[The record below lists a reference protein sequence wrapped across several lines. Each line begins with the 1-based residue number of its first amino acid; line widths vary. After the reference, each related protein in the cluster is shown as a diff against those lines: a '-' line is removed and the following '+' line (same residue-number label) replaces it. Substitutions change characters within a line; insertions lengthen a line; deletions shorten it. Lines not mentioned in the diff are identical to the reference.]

1 MKIAIHGRN
10 FPESARPYIQS
21 MFEELARRQAE
32 VVISRG
38 YREFLDNAGVAH
50 YSQETYTVEEGG
62 VLDADFIFSLGGDG
76 TLLDAVTHVGSRQIP
91 IVGINIGRLGFLAT
105 VAPASVRLMIDAL
118 FNEQY
123 SIDERTLVSVRSSQD
138 IFGNLPFGLNDFTIT
153 RTQTSSMITV
163 HTYLDGEFLN
173 SYWADGLIVS
183 TPSGSTGYSL
193 SCGGPVLLP
202 HTDSLIITPISP
214 HNLNVRPM
222 IVMDTCQLAFEVES
236 RSGNFLA
243 ALDSRSFTVET
254 SVRISL
260 QKETFKARLV
270 KLKDDNFLNTL
281 RSKLNWGWDIRN

>member
-21 MFEELARRQAE
+21 MFDELARRQAE
-32 VVISRG
+32 VIISQG
-38 YREFLDNAGVAH
+38 YREYLDNAAVTH
-50 YSQETYTVEEGG
+50 YSQATYTVDDG
-62 VLDADFIFSLGGDG
+62 VADADFIFSLGGDG
-76 TLLDAVTHVGSRQIP
+76 TLLDAVTHVGARQIP
-91 IVGINIGRLGFLAT
+91 IIGINIGRLGFLAT

-123 SIDERTLVSVRSSQD
+123 SIDERSLVGVRSSQD
-138 IFGNLPFGLNDFTIT
+138 IFGKLPFGLNDFTIT

-163 HTYLDGEFLN
+163 HAYLDGEFLN
-173 SYWADGLIVS
+173 SYWADGIIIS

-202 HTDSLIITPISP
+202 QTNNLIITPISP

-243 ALDSRSFTVET
+243 ALDSRSVTVET
-254 SVRISL
+254 NVRISV
-260 QKETFKARLV
+260 QKEAFKARLV
-270 KLKDDNFLNTL
+270 KLSDDNFLNTL

>member
-21 MFEELARRQAE
+21 MFEELSRRQAE
-32 VVISRG
+32 VLISQG
-38 YREFLDNAGVAH
+38 YREYLDTMGVAH
-50 YSQETYTVEEGG
+50 YSQATYTVEEG
-62 VLDADFIFSLGGDG
+62 VSDADFIFSLGGDG
-76 TLLDAVTHVGSRQIP
+76 TLLDAVTHVGANQIP
-91 IVGINIGRLGFLAT
+91 IIGINIGRLGFLAT
-105 VAPASVRLMIDAL
+105 VAPASVRLMIDSL
-118 FNEQY
+118 FNNQY
-123 SIDERTLVSVRSSQD
+123 TIDERSLVSVRSSQD
-138 IFGNLPFGLNDFTIT
+138 IFGDLPFGLNDFTIT

-163 HTYLDGEFLN
+163 HSYLDGEFLN
-173 SYWADGLIVS
+173 SYWADGLIIS

-202 HTDSLIITPISP
+202 QTESFIITPISP

-222 IVMDTCQLAFEVES
+222 IVMDSCQLAFEVES

-243 ALDSRSFTVET
+243 ALDSRSFTVDT
-254 SVRISL
+254 SVRISV

-270 KLKDDNFLNTL
+270 KLSDDNFLNTL

>member
-10 FPESARPYIQS
+10 FPEAARPYIQS
-21 MFEELARRQAE
+21 MFDELGKRQVE
-32 VVISRG
+32 VVLSHI
-38 YREFLDNAGVAH
+38 YREFLDGAGVTHNSEA
-50 YSQETYTVEEGG
+50 TYQTDQGIA
-62 VLDADFIFSLGGDG
+62 DADFIFSLGGDG
-76 TLLDAVTHVGSRQIP
+76 TLLDAVTHVGPQQTP

-105 VAPASVRLMIDAL
+105 VAPSSIRLMIDAL
-118 FNEQY
+118 FNGQF
-123 SIDERTLVSVRSSQD
+123 SIDERTLVSVRSNQD

-163 HTYLDGEFLN
+163 HAYLDGEFLN
-173 SYWADGLIVS
+173 SYWADGLIIS

-202 HTDSLIITPISP
+202 QTNNFIITPISP

-243 ALDSRSFTVET
+243 ALDSRSFTVDVST
-254 SVRISL
+254 RISV
-260 QKETFKARLV
+260 QKEGFKARLV
-270 KLKDDNFLNTL
+270 KLSDDNFLNTL

>member
-21 MFEELARRQAE
+21 MFEELAKRQTE
-32 VVISRG
+32 VIISGG
-38 YREFLDNAGVAH
+38 YREFLDKAAVAH
-50 YSQETYTVEEGG
+50 YSEATYSITEG
-62 VLDADFIFSLGGDG
+62 VADVDFIFSLGGDG
-76 TLLDAVTHVGSRQIP
+76 TLLDAVTHVGPRLIP
-91 IVGINIGRLGFLAT
+91 IIGVNIGRLGFLAT
-105 VAPASVRLMIDAL
+105 VAPPSIRLMIDAL
-118 FNEQY
+118 FNGQF
-123 SIDERTLVSVRSSQD
+123 SIDERSLVSVRSNQD

-163 HTYLDGEFLN
+163 HAYLDGEFLN
-173 SYWADGLIVS
+173 SYWADGVIVS

-202 HTDSLIITPISP
+202 QTNNFIITPISP

-243 ALDSRSFTVET
+243 ALDSRSFTVDT
-254 SVRISL
+254 SVRISV
-260 QKETFKARLV
+260 QQETFKARLV
-270 KLKDDNFLNTL
+270 KLSDDNFLNTL

>member
-21 MFEELARRQAE
+21 MFEELSRRQTE
-32 VVISRG
+32 IIISQG
-38 YREFLDNAGVAH
+38 YREYLDNANVAH
-50 YSQETYTVEEGG
+50 YSQATYTVEEG
-62 VLDADFIFSLGGDG
+62 VADADFIFSLGGDG

-91 IVGINIGRLGFLAT
+91 IIGINIGRLGFLAT

-118 FNEQY
+118 FNGQY
-123 SIDERTLVSVRSSQD
+123 SIDERTLVNVRSSTD

-163 HTYLDGEFLN
+163 HSYLDGEFLN
-173 SYWADGLIVS
+173 SYWADGLIIS

-202 HTDSLIITPISP
+202 QTESLIITPISP

-222 IVMDTCQLAFEVES
+222 VVMDTCQLSFEVES

-243 ALDSRSFTVET
+243 ALDSRSFTVDT
-254 SVRISL
+254 TVRISV
-260 QKETFKARLV
+260 QKEAFKARLV
-270 KLKDDNFLNTL
+270 KLSDDNFLNTL

>member
-21 MFEELARRQAE
+21 MFEELARRQTDLI
-32 VVISRG
+32 ISQG
-38 YREFLDNAGVAH
+38 YREYLDNTGIMH
-50 YSQETYTVEEGG
+50 YSQATYTVEEG
-62 VLDADFIFSLGGDG
+62 VSDADFIFSLGGDG
-76 TLLDAVTHVGSRQIP
+76 TLLDAVTHVGIHQIP
-91 IVGINIGRLGFLAT
+91 IIGINIGRLGFLAT
-105 VAPASVRLMIDAL
+105 VAPASVRLMIDAI
-118 FNEQY
+118 FNSQY
-123 SIDERTLVSVRSSQD
+123 TIDERTLVSVRSTQD

-163 HTYLDGEFLN
+163 HSYLDGEFLN
-173 SYWADGLIVS
+173 SYWADGLIIS

-202 HTDSLIITPISP
+202 QTESFIITPISP

-243 ALDSRSFTVET
+243 ALDSRSYTVDT
-254 SVRISL
+254 SVRISV

-270 KLKDDNFLNTL
+270 KLSDDNFLNTL